1 MGSYRI
7 EFKQSA
13 EKDIRRIATALI
25 PNILGR
31 VEALSDEPTPR
42 QSLKLSGSER
52 TYRLRVGDY
61 RVIYEVD
68 PEAQTVVIYHVR
80 HRREAYRAL

>member
-13 EKDIRRIATALI
+13 EKDIRRIAPALI
-25 PNILGR
+25 PNILRR

-68 PEAQTVVIYHVR
+68 AEAQTVVIYHIR